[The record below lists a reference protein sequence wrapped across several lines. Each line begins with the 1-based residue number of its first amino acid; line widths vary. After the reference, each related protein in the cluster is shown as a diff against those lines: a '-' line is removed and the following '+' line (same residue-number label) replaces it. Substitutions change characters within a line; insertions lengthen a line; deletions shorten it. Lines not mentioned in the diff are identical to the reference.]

1 MNVMIEVAKKGTSAG
16 KDHMGLAAAFFI
28 CHLEKQKMTV

>member
-1 MNVMIEVAKKGTSAG
+1 MNVMKLEKRGTSAG
-16 KDHMGLAAAFFI
+16 KDPKGLAAAFFI